1 MPEITV
7 TISIVSYNSQ
17 KVLKKCLESVI
28 ESARDID
35 IEIIV
40 VDNCSE
46 DGSAE
51 LVKEHFPA
59 VTLVEN
65 KENVGFGKAH
75 NQSFR
80 LSRGKYFLILN
91 PDTVLEPGTIRTMV
105 KFMDSNNR
113 AGVAG
118 CKTFWDDEKRFMFP
132 DLRIHTLKTA
142 LLQFTPFCR
151 LFPDSRL
158 SQWYWRSAHRL
169 WNAKMPIAVE
179 GITGGFMM
187 VRREAFESAGAFD
200 EHFFLFFEEHD
211 LLRRIKKQGWE
222 IYYVPHAAIL
232 HYYEESFRN
241 SLVDIGAVYRQS
253 AFYYYRKHY
262 TIFGYFFI
270 HWLLFVSKFVLSLE
284 STIVREKETYRKVYP
299 VDGRL
304 TVTWSP
310 RKGALKYLVEV
321 SYWPTFCDRA
331 GMYADGEKLSLEDE
345 ILDRLPNETGFLRIT
360 PVYDDSLTGKVIE
373 VIKISNQP
381 ESIP

>member
-17 KVLKKCLESVI
+17 KVLRKCLESVI
-28 ESARDID
+28 GSARDID
-35 IEIIV
+35 SEIIV

-65 KENVGFGKAH
+65 RENVGFGRAH

-91 PDTVLEPGTIRTMV
+91 PDTVLAPDAIHAVVG
-105 KFMDSNNR
+105 FMESNER

-118 CKTFWDDEKRFMFP
+118 CKIFWDDEKHFMFP

-151 LFPDSRL
+151 FFPNSRL
-158 SQWYWRSAHRL
+158 SRWYWRSAYRL
-169 WNAKMPIAVE
+169 WTAGRPITVD
-179 GITGGFMM
+179 GVTGGFMM
-187 VRREAFESAGAFD
+187 VRREAFESSGAFD

-211 LLRRIKKQGWE
+211 LLRRIKKGGWK
-222 IYYVPHAAIL
+222 IYYVPDAEIQ

-241 SLVDIGAVYRQS
+241 SAIDIGAVYWQS
-253 AFYYYRKHY
+253 A
-262 TIFGYFFI
+262 
-270 HWLLFVSKFVLSLE
+270 
-284 STIVREKETYRKVYP
+284 
-299 VDGRL
+299 
-304 TVTWSP
+304 
-310 RKGALKYLVEV
+310 
-321 SYWPTFCDRA
+321 
-331 GMYADGEKLSLEDE
+331 
-345 ILDRLPNETGFLRIT
+345 
-360 PVYDDSLTGKVIE
+360 
-373 VIKISNQP
+373 
-381 ESIP
+381 

>member
-65 KENVGFGKAH
+65 KENIGFGKAH

-118 CKTFWDDEKRFMFP
+118 CKIFWDDEKHFMFP
-132 DLRIHTLKTA
+132 DLRIHNLKTA
-142 LLQFTPFCR
+142 LLQFTPFGR
-151 LFPDSRL
+151 FFPNSGLSR
-158 SQWYWRSAHRL
+158 WYWKSAYRL
-169 WNAKMPIAVE
+169 WTAKRPITVD
-179 GITGGFMM
+179 GVTGGFMI

-232 HYYEESFRN
+232 HYYEESFRH
-241 SLVDIGAVYRQS
+241 SAIDIGAVYWQS
-253 AFYYYRKHY
+253 AFYYYRKNY
-262 TIFGYFFI
+262 TILGYFFVR
-270 HWLLFVSKFVLSLE
+270 WLLFISRFITSLE
-284 STIVREKETYRKVYP
+284 SAFACEKKTYREVSP
-299 VDGRL
+299 TDGRL
-304 TVTWSP
+304 TITWPP

-321 SYWPTFCDRA
+321 SYSPTFCDRA
-331 GMYADGEKLSLEDE
+331 GMYVDGEKLSLEDK
-345 ILDRLPNETGFLRIT
+345 IIDRLPNKTGFLRIT

-381 ESIP
+381 ESIS